1 MLIERKLDGCVF
13 VVIIAGEDV
22 NITAAA
28 STAQDPGLLPHLEA
42 VDHRAAHLHL
52 RLHLPGETELLEGPA
67 PARHHHVVVV
77 ELDDLHLAV
86 PGRER
91 SGQLRSRGRGGLPAD
106 PTRAWWGPFRFL
118 LQI

>member
-1 MLIERKLDGCVF
+1 MF

-28 STAQDPGLLPHLEA
+28 STAQNTGLCPHLQA

-52 RLHLPGETELLEGPA
+52 GLHLPGETELLEGPA

-77 ELDDLHLAV
+77 ELDDLHLADV
-86 PGRER
+86 TAYLG
-91 SGQLRSRGRGGLPAD
+91 SGEV
-106 PTRAWWGPFRFL
+106 
-118 LQI
+118 